1 MKNFKIEIW
10 FSGQKTDLV
19 LTAANSAHAITL
31 AKKVYP
37 SGRVVAA
44 REVK

>member
-1 MKNFKIEIW
+1 MRSYKVEVW

-19 LTAANSAHAITL
+19 LTAANSAHAMTL

-37 SGRVVAA
+37 NSRVVAA